1 MVKNYFRIA
10 FRTFSRNRIFTLVN
24 VFGLSIGLTACLLI
38 ASYVFD
44 ELNYDKYAANAAQIY
59 RLGIHVTGNG
69 SVEDYPHVDGGVGP
83 GMLRELPE
91 IRTYTRMASLLG
103 DVYLKYGNKQFK
115 ENKITYADS
124 NFFEVF
130 TIPFL
135 KGDAKSALSQP
146 GSMVITKDFAKKYFG
161 EDDPMGKGIVIG
173 TGNFKI
179 TGIIDRVPAN
189 SHFHFDAFLSMS
201 TIRGIAPTWSN
212 VGFYT
217 YLLLDKN
224 ADPKKIETKFPALV
238 AKYVVPEVQH
248 DMGVSLAEAQ
258 KSVNTFRFYLEPLR
272 EIHLFGNTKYELEA
286 NGDMRYVYIFSALA
300 IFILLLAC
308 VNFTNLSTARSSK
321 RAREIGIRKVM
332 GSLKAQLISQFM
344 AESIL
349 ISFCALIFAVF
360 FSLLLLP
367 YFNQISGKEFEWNSL
382 LNARTIIFMILVAF
396 LVGICAGIYPA
407 FFLSSF
413 NPIKVLKGSFFS
425 SPSRGKNGLRSGLVV
440 FQFFVST
447 ALIIATIIVYEQ
459 LHFMQAK
466 KLGYDQEEVVYLQDT
481 YLIGTRDVRRQ
492 FRESLSQDPRVV
504 NATITTDVPGNSFTD
519 GTQIYPKEKE
529 AHENDFEIHT
539 NIYHVDYDY
548 IPTLGMKVSRGRN
561 FSRDF
566 PSDSMA
572 TIINEAA
579 VRELGWTHTDPI
591 GKTIVTSGRHEYTV
605 VGVVQDFHYT
615 TVKHRIDPLMM
626 RLDRPG
632 PGLLMKVKAANMKE
646 FLADLQKKWK
656 GFSAEAPFS
665 YYFLNDHF
673 ANVYRS
679 EERTGKLFS
688 MFAIIAI
695 LIACLGLFGLAAY
708 ATEQR
713 TKEIGIR
720 KVLGA
725 SVQQVLVLVT
735 KEFLLLI
742 GIAFLVAI
750 PFCWWMMNIWLRE
763 FAYRIHIQ
771 WWVFGLAG
779 AVSIVI
785 ALLTISFRAI
795 GAAVAN
801 PVKSLRTE

>member
-1 MVKNYFRIA
+1 MLKNYFRIA

-44 ELNYDKYAANAAQIY
+44 ELNFDKYAANAGQIY

-69 SVEDYPHVDGGVGP
+69 SVEDYPHVDAGVGP
-83 GMLRELPE
+83 GMLRDMPE
-91 IRTYTRMASLLG
+91 IRTFTRMASFFG
-103 DVYLKYGNKQFK
+103 DVYFKYGNKQFK

-124 NFFEVF
+124 NFFQVF
-130 TIPFL
+130 TVPFL
-135 KGDAKSALSQP
+135 QGDARTALVPP
-146 GSMVITKDFAKKYFG
+146 GSMVITKDFARKYFG
-161 EDDPMGKGIVIG
+161 DENPMGKGIVFSR
-173 TGNFKI
+173 GNFKV
-179 TGIIDRVPAN
+179 TGVIDQIPYN
-189 SHFHFDAFLSMS
+189 SHFHFDAFVSMS
-201 TIRGIAPTWSN
+201 TIQGIAQTWSN

-217 YLLLDKN
+217 YLMLDKN
-224 ADPKKIETKFPALV
+224 ADPKKIEAKFPSLV

-258 KSVNTFRFYLEPLR
+258 KSVNTFRFYLQPLR
-272 EIHLFGNTKYELEA
+272 DIHLFGNTKYELEA

-308 VNFTNLSTARSSK
+308 VNFTNLSTARSAK
-321 RAREIGIRKVM
+321 RAKEIGIRKVM
-332 GSLKAQLISQFM
+332 GSLRAQLVSQFM

-349 ISFCALIFAVF
+349 MSFFALILAG
-360 FSLLLLP
+360 LIAYLLLP
-367 YFNQISGKEFEWNSL
+367 FFNQISGKQFHWFSL
-382 LNARTIIFMILVAF
+382 LNAGTILFMISIAF
-396 LVGICAGIYPA
+396 LVGVFAGIYPA

-413 NPIKVLKGSFFS
+413 NPIKVLKGASFAPQS
-425 SPSRGKNGLRSGLVV
+425 GGRNGLRRGLVV

-447 ALIIATIIVYEQ
+447 ALIIATLVVYQQ
-459 LHFMQAK
+459 LHYMQAK
-466 KLGYDQEEVVYLQDT
+466 KLGYDKDEVVYLQDT
-481 YLIGTRDVRRQ
+481 YLIGTRDVRRA
-492 FRESLSQDPRVV
+492 FRESLAQDPRVI

-548 IPTLGMKVSRGRN
+548 IPTLGIKMSRGRN
-561 FSRDF
+561 FSKDF
-566 PSDSMA
+566 PSDSTA
-572 TIINEAA
+572 TVINEAA
-579 VRELGWTHTDPI
+579 VRELGWANTDPI

-605 VGVVQDFHYT
+605 VGVVEDFHYT

-632 PGLLMKVKAANMKE
+632 PGLLIKVKAAKMKE
-646 FLADLQKKWK
+646 FLAGLQAKWK
-656 GFSAEAPFS
+656 SFSAEAPFS

-688 MFAIIAI
+688 MFAIISI

-708 ATEQR
+708 STEQR

-725 SVQQVLVLVT
+725 SVQQVLLLVT
-735 KEFLLLI
+735 REFLLLI
-742 GIAFLVAI
+742 GIAFLIAI
-750 PFCWWMMNIWLRE
+750 PFCWWLMNVWLRE

-771 WWVFGLAG
+771 WWIFGLAG
-779 AVSIVI
+779 VLSILI
-785 ALLTISFRAI
+785 ALVTISFRSVS
-795 GAAVAN
+795 AALAN

>member
-1 MVKNYFRIA
+1 MLKNYFRIA
-10 FRTFSRNRIFTLVN
+10 IRSLSKNRIFTLIN
-24 VFGLSIGLTACLLI
+24 VFGLSIGLTSCLLI
-38 ASYVFD
+38 ASYVFE
-44 ELNYDKYAANAAQIY
+44 ELNFDKFPVASKQIY

-69 SVEDYPHVDGGVGP
+69 TVEDYPHVDAGVGP
-83 GMLRELPE
+83 GMVREIPE
-91 IRTYTRMASLLG
+91 VRTYTRLASMLG
-103 DVYLKYGNKQFK
+103 DAYLKYGSKQFK
-115 ENKITYADS
+115 ENKLTYADS
-124 NFFEVF
+124 NFFQVF

-135 KGDAKSALSQP
+135 QGDAKTALVQP
-146 GSMVITKDFAKKYFG
+146 GSLVITKEFAKKYFG
-161 EDDPMGKGIVIG
+161 DEDPMGKGIVYG
-173 TGNFKI
+173 RGNFKV
-179 TGIIDRVPAN
+179 TGIIDRIPDN
-189 SHFHFDAFLSMS
+189 SHFHFDAFISLSS
-201 TIRGIAPTWSN
+201 IQGIAQTWSN
-212 VGFYT
+212 IGFYT
-217 YLLLDKN
+217 YLVIDKN
-224 ADPKKIETKFPALV
+224 ADLKKIQRKFPALV

-258 KSVNTFRFYLEPLR
+258 KSVNTFRFYLQPLR
-272 EIHLFGNTKYELEA
+272 DIHLFGNTKYEIEA

-308 VNFTNLSTARSSK
+308 VNFTNLSTARSAK
-321 RAREIGIRKVM
+321 RAKEIGIRKVM
-332 GSLKAQLISQFM
+332 GSLKTQLVSQFL

-349 ISFCALIFAVF
+349 MSFLALFLAFFISYLI
-360 FSLLLLP
+360 LP
-367 YFNQISGKEFEWNSL
+367 FFNQISGKHFQWHSILNSGTVL
-382 LNARTIIFMILVAF
+382 FMVALAF

-413 NPIKVLKGSFFS
+413 NPIKVLKGPFFS
-425 SPSRGKNGLRSGLVV
+425 MQSRGKNGLRSGLVV

-459 LHFMQAK
+459 LNYMQQK
-466 KLGYDQEEVVYLQDT
+466 KLGYDKEEVVYVQDT
-481 YLIGTRDVRRQ
+481 YLIGTRDVRRA

-504 NATITTDVPGNSFTD
+504 NATISTDVPGNSFTD

-529 AHENDFEIHT
+529 ANENDFEIHT

-548 IPTLGMKVSRGRN
+548 IPTMGMKMSRGRN
-561 FSRDF
+561 FSKDF
-566 PSDSMA
+566 LSDSSA

-579 VRELGWTHTDPI
+579 VKELGWAHTDPI
-591 GKTIVTSGRHEYTV
+591 GKTIVTSGRHEFKV
-605 VGVVQDFHYT
+605 VGVVEDFHYT

-632 PGLLMKVKAANMKE
+632 PGLLIKVKSANMKQ
-646 FLADLQKKWK
+646 FLADLERKWK
-656 GFSAEAPFS
+656 SFSAEAPFS

-673 ANVYRS
+673 ANVYRT

-688 MFAIIAI
+688 MFAIISI

-708 ATEQR
+708 STEQR

-725 SVQQVLVLVT
+725 SVRQVLVLVT

-742 GIAFLVAI
+742 GIAFLIAI
-750 PFCWWMMNIWLRE
+750 PFCWWIMNVWLRE

-771 WWVFGLAG
+771 WWIFGLAG
-779 AVSIVI
+779 ALSLMI
-785 ALLTISFRAI
+785 ALVTISFRAI